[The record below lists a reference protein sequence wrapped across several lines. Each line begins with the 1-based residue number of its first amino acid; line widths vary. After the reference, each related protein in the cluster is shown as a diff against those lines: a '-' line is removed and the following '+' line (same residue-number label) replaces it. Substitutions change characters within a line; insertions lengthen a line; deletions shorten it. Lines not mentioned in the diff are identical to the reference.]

1 MSCKVHHYMCA
12 AQKPLTAKNLG
23 KDLPIRFVCSGQPL
37 QALCNQAALFAD
49 LLKVYPLQPI
59 SELLALRKKI
69 ILKAYELISSPMK
82 FKMSEQ
88 VVYFADYQI
97 KPIS

>member
-1 MSCKVHHYMCA
+1 MHS
-12 AQKPLTAKNLG
+12 AQP
-23 KDLPIRFVCSGQPL
+23 P

-49 LLKVYPLQPI
+49 LLKVYPLQLI
-59 SELLALRKKI
+59 SALLARRKKI
-69 ILKAYELISSPMK
+69 TLKAYELISSLIK

-97 KPIS
+97 KSIS